1 MTEPTETRFT
11 RTLGGPSYLRII
23 VVVGA
28 FLVLVMSAALT
39 MAASPAPTGGSAP
52 APLASL
58 PPWGGQGAGPLD
70 GHGFMGGPGVGKRG
84 GEFMMPG
91 FGIRGFGQ
99 ISITAIS
106 GSNVSLRTVDGWT
119 RTITLTSST
128 KITKAGQAISLGDL
142 RVGDEVR
149 FHQVQASDG
158 SFTIDALEVVLP
170 RVGGEVTAT
179 GAGTITIKLPDG
191 TSSTIHV
198 SATTTYLVPGVQNP
212 SLSDITVGMRVV
224 AEGTKA
230 ADGSIAAERVFALPA
245 GRDGWGR
252 GMHGWGPRQAPASPA
267 PSTSPSGSS
276 GGA

>member
-23 VVVGA
+23 IVVGA

-39 MAASPAPTGGSAP
+39 MAASPAPTGGGAP
-52 APLASL
+52 TPLASL
-58 PPWGGQGAGPLD
+58 PPWGGPGAGPLD
-70 GHGFMGGPGVGKRG
+70 GHGFTGGPGIGKRG
-84 GEFMMPG
+84 ADFVMPG
-91 FGIRGFGQ
+91 FAIRGFGQ

-106 GSNVSLRTVDGWT
+106 GSNVSLRTVDGWS
-119 RTITLTSST
+119 RTITVTSST
-128 KITKAGQAISLGDL
+128 RITKAGQAISLGDL

-149 FHQVQASDG
+149 FHQTRASDG
-158 SFTIDALEVVLP
+158 TFTIDALEVVLP

-179 GAGTITIKLPDG
+179 SASTITIKLPDG
-191 TSSTIHV
+191 TSSTIRV
-198 SATTTYLVPGVQNP
+198 TGATTYLVPGVQNP

-230 ADGSIAAERVFALPA
+230 ADGSITAERVFGLPA
-245 GRDGWGR
+245 GPGGWGR
-252 GMHGWGPRQAPASPA
+252 GMHGWGQPQAPASPA